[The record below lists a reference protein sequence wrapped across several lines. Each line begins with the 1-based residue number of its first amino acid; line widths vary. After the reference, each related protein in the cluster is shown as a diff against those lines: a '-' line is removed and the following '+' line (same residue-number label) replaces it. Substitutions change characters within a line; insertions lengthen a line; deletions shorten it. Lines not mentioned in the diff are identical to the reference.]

1 MTADAATDESA
12 GACERGIE
20 PQTPLAAVH
29 ARLPNCTR
37 SSPLP
42 DACATSQCAYCQPVC
57 APDTSRESESG
68 VCVRTDAAV
77 PQSCLRMLVRSD
89 SARGPRVVGVVDTL
103 HATAADLSP
112 INALARICAS
122 LAHLA

>member
-1 MTADAATDESA
+1 MTADAATDDRA

-37 SSPLP
+37 STPWS
-42 DACATSQCAYCQPVC
+42 DACATSQCAYCQPAC
-57 APDTSRESESG
+57 APDTSSVSESG
-68 VCVRTDAAV
+68 VSEWTNAAV
-77 PQSCLRMLVRSD
+77 PQSCLRMLVRSE

-112 INALARICAS
+112 INALARIVAS